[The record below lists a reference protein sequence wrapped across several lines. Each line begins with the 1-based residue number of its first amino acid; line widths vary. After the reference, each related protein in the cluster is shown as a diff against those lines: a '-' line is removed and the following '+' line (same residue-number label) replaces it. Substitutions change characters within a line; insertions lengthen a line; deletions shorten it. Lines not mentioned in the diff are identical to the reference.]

1 MKNYH
6 EQKEALSSVG
16 TPSGIDLTTF
26 GASGGMVTGSCV
38 RLDIKNSSVLID
50 YGLFQGKNDERSS
63 KGERRNFTPTR
74 NIARGVEDIMIT
86 HPHID
91 HTGRL
96 PKAYRDG
103 FTPRLLATEVTTT
116 FMEPLL
122 FNSAKIQSNENKENR
137 LYEAKDVEKALRYLK
152 IVEPYKE
159 ISIGQDHSKITVEFL
174 PNGHVMGSNMA
185 LIRSREDGK
194 KQNILFTG
202 DMGKPNQSLSGGYLD
217 QVDKYPHD
225 QINTLVVE
233 STNFLNEPVSFKEKE
248 NNLLK
253 EIEKAWIGGGT
264 PLLPVLSFHRF
275 QEILEILHNNQG
287 DRIPSNCQIIIDA
300 PLGVTLLESFKSLKP
315 GELTNR
321 YGDDANFYKTLT
333 DSLDRFTLNNVTI
346 IDEHASS
353 VLIAG
358 SEFQRKTIIIA
369 GGGMGENS
377 RVANYIHGNFCK
389 NPKNKVI
396 FTCFQV
402 DGTKGQMLEH
412 LKSVP
417 VGNKQGAQVVKVEG
431 FTSHIS
437 GPVETFGFLERF
449 NLSKLGTII
458 INHGKDAARVAMAN
472 EFKIRGYDAKII
484 IPKYSQRITITE

>member
-6 EQKEALSSVG
+6 ERKEVFGSIG
-16 TPSGIDLTTF
+16 TNGIDLTTF
-26 GASGGMVTGSCV
+26 GASGGMVTGSCE
-38 RLDIKNSSVLID
+38 RLDIKNSSILVD
-50 YGLFQGKNDERSS
+50 YGLFQGKNDERSE

-74 NIARGVEDIMIT
+74 EIAKNVRDIMIT

-103 FTPRLLATEVTTT
+103 FTPRLLATEVTAT

-152 IVEPYKE
+152 IVEPFNE
-159 ISIGQDHSKITVEFL
+159 VSIGQDHSKITAEFL
-174 PNGHVMGSNMA
+174 PNGHVMGATSI

-217 QVDKYPHD
+217 QVDKYPLD
-225 QINTLVVE
+225 QINTLIVE
-233 STNFLNEPVSFKEKE
+233 STNFLNEPISFKEKE

-253 EIEKAWIGGGT
+253 EIEKTWEGGGT
-264 PLLPVLSFHRF
+264 PILPVLSFHRF
-275 QEILEILHNNQG
+275 QEIVEMLKNNQG
-287 DRIPSNCQIIIDA
+287 GRIPSNCQIILDA
-300 PLGVTLLESFKSLKP
+300 PLGVSLLGVFESLEP
-315 GELTNR
+315 EELTR
-321 YGDDANFYKTLT
+321 QYGDNANYYKTLQQ
-333 DSLDRFTLNNVTI
+333 SMDRFALNNVITVN
-346 IDEHASS
+346 EHKTS
-353 VLIAG
+353 LQIAG
-358 SEFQRKTIIIA
+358 SEFQKKTIIIA
-369 GGGMGENS
+369 GGGMGEHG
-377 RVANYIHGNFCK
+377 RIVNYLHGDFCK

-402 DGTKGQMLEH
+402 DGTKGSMLEH
-412 LKSVP
+412 SKNVP
-417 VGNKQGAQVVKVEG
+417 TGNKQGARVVKIEG

-437 GPVETFGFLERF
+437 GPKETFDFLERF
-449 NLSKLGTII
+449 NLSKLGTVI

-472 EFKIRGYDAKII
+472 EFRERGYQARVIL
-484 IPKYSQRITITE
+484 PKFNQKVEI

>member
-6 EQKEALSSVG
+6 ERKGALSSIG
-16 TPSGIDLTTF
+16 TSGIDLVTF
-26 GASGGMVTGSCV
+26 GASGGMVTGSCE
-38 RLDIKNSSVLID
+38 RLDIKNSSVLVD
-50 YGLFQGKNDERSS
+50 YGLFQGRNDERSE

-74 NIARGVEDIMIT
+74 EIARNVRDIMIT

-103 FTPRLLATEVTTT
+103 FTPRVLATEVTAT

-122 FNSAKIQSNENKENR
+122 FNSAKIQSKENKENR
-137 LYEAKDVEKALRYLK
+137 LYEAKDVEKAFRYLK

-159 ISIGQDHSKITVEFL
+159 IPIGQDHSKITVEFL
-174 PNGHVMGSNMA
+174 PNGHVMGANTV
-185 LIRSREDGK
+185 LIRSKEDGK

-217 QVDKYPHD
+217 QVAKYPND
-225 QINTLVVE
+225 QINTLIVE

-248 NNLLK
+248 DNLLK
-253 EIEKAWIGGGT
+253 EITNTWKGGGT
-264 PLLPVLSFHRF
+264 PILPVLSFHRF
-275 QEILEILHNNQG
+275 QEILEVLHNNQG
-287 DRIPSNCQIIIDA
+287 GRIPNDCQVIIDA
-300 PLGVTLLESFKSLKP
+300 PLGVSLLESFKSLKP
-315 GELTNR
+315 EALTRR
-321 YGDDANFYKTLT
+321 YGDEANFYRTLE

-346 IDEHASS
+346 VEEHKTS
-353 VLIAG
+353 LQIAE
-358 SEFQRKTIIIA
+358 SDFQRKTIIIA
-369 GGGMGENS
+369 GGGMGQHG
-377 RVANYIHGNFCK
+377 RIVNYFHGDFCK
-389 NPKNKVI
+389 NPKNRVI

-417 VGNKQGAQVVKVEG
+417 VGSKQGAQVVKVEG

-437 GPVETFGFLERF
+437 GPEETFAFLERF
-449 NLSKLGTII
+449 NLSKLGIII
-458 INHGKDAARVAMAN
+458 INHGKDNARVEMAN
-472 EFKIRGYDAKII
+472 EFRRRDYDAKII
-484 IPKYSQRITITE
+484 IPKYSQKITIAG